1 MKLIWFSDS
10 TIKSL
15 SNFFQQFAQHDH
27 HLLEDEDPYGPMS
40 SHFYTGARHRIQLRS
55 NSVLTSPVT
64 NTASK
69 CAYHTNTNSTTN
81 QPNNMLS
88 GSSADIRHYAV
99 KAISN
104 RQYQSGT
111 DLHGQG
117 WH

>member
-1 MKLIWFSDS
+1 M
-10 TIKSL
+10 
-15 SNFFQQFAQHDH
+15 
-27 HLLEDEDPYGPMS
+27 EDEDPYGPMS

-55 NSVLTSPVT
+55 NSVLTSPVPT
-64 NTASK
+64 SK
-69 CAYHTNTNSTTN
+69 CAYHTNPTNSSTN
-81 QPNNMLS
+81 QQQHPHQQQNNKSTMLS

-117 WH
+117 

>member
-1 MKLIWFSDS
+1 M
-10 TIKSL
+10 
-15 SNFFQQFAQHDH
+15 
-27 HLLEDEDPYGPMS
+27 EDEDPYGPMS

-55 NSVLTSPVT
+55 GPNSVLTSPVT
-64 NTASK
+64 NNTASK
-69 CAYHTNTNSTTN
+69 CAYHTTTNSTTN
-81 QPNNMLS
+81 QANSNMLS